1 MLSPLE
7 ARVRVLGVDIFKYD
21 IVVGRKMSR
30 GQNVERHFKKSLQWK
45 WMVFKKW
52 LLLKNSIRRLLD
64 ESTDSSEKKSNIV
77 FFSFDFYF
85 SKFFPV
91 KKNLS
96 KVNCVKSFLKRFLM
110 MQPFEKMSIGSN
122 LRSHFS
128 YYLKLWRVHNAFLCC
143 RVLPSSPPRLQFN
156 QLVLDST

>member
-1 MLSPLE
+1 MKSPLE
-7 ARVRVLGVDIFKYD
+7 ARVRVLGVHIFKYE
-21 IVVGRKMSR
+21 VVVERKMSR

-85 SKFFPV
+85 SNFFPV
-91 KKNLS
+91 KKSVKGELCQKFFKAIFNDAAFWENVNWIKLAKSLFLLS
-96 KVNCVKSFLKRFLM
+96 ETLT
-110 MQPFEKMSIGSN
+110 GS
-122 LRSHFS
+122 
-128 YYLKLWRVHNAFLCC
+128 
-143 RVLPSSPPRLQFN
+143 
-156 QLVLDST
+156 